1 MHYVI
6 FVLLLIFVLAM
17 HFVFF
22 SPLLSHI
29 AFFIPYH
36 SLSIS
41 PRRPFHLPPPSTHS
55 TDMSLGF
62 VRGNIAACV
71 SFFIFA
77 TCSGIPTNF

>member
-1 MHYVI
+1 
-6 FVLLLIFVLAM
+6 M

-22 SPLLSHI
+22 SPLLSQI

-36 SLSIS
+36 ELSIS

-55 TDMSLGF
+55 TDMSLGI
-62 VRGNIAACV
+62 VRGNIAAWF

-77 TCSGIPTNF
+77 TCSGIPSNF